1 MLLLCQTFGSS
12 RLMAILQNV
21 GILKFLGT
29 FHQRNVKYQNHVD
42 DASQPNTS
50 LGGGKRH
57 KRPNKRFLPSSDDE
71 SVGVYGPTQ
80 PETIVIPTIPG
91 SLLRNS
97 VDGGVPA
104 VRPTAPLAV
113 QRRCNNSVDDP
124 GVSGPTQTEAI
135 VIPTVPVSLLR
146 NSVGGVPAALPMSPF
161 EVQQSCSNS
170 FEEVSQHMRGEI
182 TVNST
187 DDNSPVSYNNLYSQE
202 MPYSGTIGN
211 QRMSVAVPKQSNI
224 LSEVE
229 MPNGSTRNVFFGNQR
244 NQSNTLTDGSVA
256 LIGKLV
262 RQVLKLQEFISNMMA
277 KLVVME
283 SKMESHRQ
291 PVAETLAN
299 PEFLLEPL
307 QEMEEIQALEESL
320 RDPDLY
326 FQLVGWDDSFL
337 GRSIHLRCLETYL
350 GLKQSIVTKAV
361 FDGVR
366 TTSRKSNNFELETKT
381 KEDNERNAR
390 EVSKTIALERQRER
404 INSHWS
410 AKIEN
415 YSIIQEFNLEYSEK
429 PSNFKVLIKI
439 NKEGQFQSQSRGKH
453 PTDVLIWTTIG
464 GHVWMSIGE
473 DILTSKNIKNN
484 IRYGYPA
491 RTERTA
497 LKRPTDVR
505 VLVGSTPS
513 AVKI

>member
-1 MLLLCQTFGSS
+1 MDSQIGLTGKFFIVDLIDGNNHRHVTVVPDIWIFQADDNSS
-12 RLMAILQNV
+12 KCWYPKISGHISSKKREVPKPCWYVYPCIVRKEYDSYESARSQEHIASIQSDINTE
-21 GILKFLGT
+21 GE
-29 FHQRNVKYQNHVD
+29 D

-50 LGGGKRH
+50 LGKGKRH

-80 PETIVIPTIPG
+80 PETIVIPTIPV

-124 GVSGPTQTEAI
+124 GVSGPTHTEAI
-135 VIPTVPVSLLR
+135 VIPMVPVSLLR
-146 NSVGGVPAALPMSPF
+146 NSVGGVPAALPMTPF

-211 QRMSVAVPKQSNI
+211 QRMSVAVPNQSNI
-224 LSEVE
+224 LSEE
-229 MPNGSTRNVFFGNQR
+229 MPNGSTRNVFLGNQR

-262 RQVLKLQEFISNMMA
+262 REVLKLQEFISNMMA

-326 FQLVGWDDSFL
+326 FQLVGMIRSL
-337 GRSIHLRCLETYL
+337 GGASIRDALKRAWYRVFSIKVMASVNWEGKIKKGSLQKQ

-366 TTSRKSNNFELETKT
+366 TTSRKSNNFELETET
-381 KEDNERNAR
+381 KKIMKGMPEKYRKRCATEKLISNEYETDSTLNRPG
-390 EVSKTIALERQRER
+390 T
-404 INSHWS
+404 S
-410 AKIEN
+410 AD
-415 YSIIQEFNLEYSEK
+415 SE
-429 PSNFKVLIKI
+429 
-439 NKEGQFQSQSRGKH
+439 
-453 PTDVLIWTTIG
+453 
-464 GHVWMSIGE
+464 
-473 DILTSKNIKNN
+473 
-484 IRYGYPA
+484 
-491 RTERTA
+491 
-497 LKRPTDVR
+497 
-505 VLVGSTPS
+505 
-513 AVKI
+513 